1 VLRFNAAEAFIGTVL
16 IDIEDPPTQN
26 EDAAP
31 EDEVD
36 DRRTLVY
43 KTFLAAPYVPHGD
56 GYLEQ
61 KWSGTDQAGD
71 NTSHIGCVMDA
82 FAHHTLVDSNQTAV
96 VVDLQGIQ
104 CPGGEVVLF
113 DPQMHTSWPGTK
125 NFPDRGQEGID
136 DFVRDHQCNS
146 ICRALHLNVTQVHKS
161 GTVRKRPWEV

>member
-1 VLRFNAAEAFIGTVL
+1 VLRFNAAEAFTGTVL

-31 EDEVD
+31 KDEVD

-43 KTFLAAPYVPHGD
+43 KMFLAAPYVPHGD

-71 NTSHIGCVMDA
+71 NTSHIGCVMDT
-82 FAHHTLVDSNQTAV
+82 FTHHTLVDSNQTAV
-96 VVDLQGIQ
+96 VVDLQGVSSFGSIFLQLNHSSQFPGIQ

-113 DPQMHTSWPGTK
+113 DPQMHTYVITK
-125 NFPDRGQEGID
+125 LI
-136 DFVRDHQCNS
+136 
-146 ICRALHLNVTQVHKS
+146 ICSYLA
-161 GTVRKRPWEV
+161 